1 MKFIYGFILFVVFI
15 LLLVI
20 YFTNLLYVSSTPMF
34 LFSRNTNIPFSLGLL
49 VIIFLSFLLGVI
61 TVLFI
66 QSFVKWR
73 PKDIFDEDF

>member
-1 MKFIYGFILFVVFI
+1 MKFVYGFILFVVFI